1 MQPME
6 TIFARCAVCDSPVSL
21 ANALLQKGKPLLV
34 CRDFECQRV
43 AGLQATLPPVLF
55 KTQFDFQRQR
65 ILARKEQEAARK
77 RHIDAIEQAEAQQ
90 NERLLQQFLAE
101 HPALVETPPAILA
114 LPSGRS
120 GLEPLPELRMQKYRQ
135 HLQAIIQQAQ
145 DCAGVQDLPSD
156 QHTDAHATRLQVD
169 SLFDAHPAL
178 QPVSDRFC
186 SQCKGGCCAAG
197 AEHAYLSAVTIR
209 RQLDAEPGLTADVI
223 LQRYLQALPAE
234 SVTGAC
240 VNQTAS
246 GCVLPRELRSDV
258 CNSYYCDSLR
268 KLQREWAVG
277 EAPAAVLVVQRSNTN
292 WNRFEG
298 EGINPVVGVTLV
310 DLPQ

>member
-6 TIFARCAVCDSPVSL
+6 TTFARCAVCDSPVSL

-55 KTQFDFQRQR
+55 KTQFEFQRQR

-77 RHIDAIEQAEAQQ
+77 RHIDAIELAEAQE
-90 NERLLQQFLAE
+90 NEQVLQQFVADHAE
-101 HPALVETPPAILA
+101 HADSPPQLLA
-114 LPSGRS
+114 LPSGRE
-120 GLEPLPELRMQKYRQ
+120 GLAPLADARLQQYRQ
-135 HLQAIIQQAQ
+135 HLETVIQQAL
-145 DCAGVQDLPSD
+145 DCADVNDLPSD
-156 QHTDAHATRLQVD
+156 QHADAQATRLKVD
-169 SLFDAHPAL
+169 NLFEAHPAL
-178 QPVSDRFC
+178 QAVSDRLC
-186 SQCKGGCCAAG
+186 AQCKGGCCAAG
-197 AEHAYLSAVTIR
+197 AEHAYLSAFTIR
-209 RQLDAEPGLTADVI
+209 RQLDAEPGLTADFI

-246 GCVLPRELRSDV
+246 GCVLPRSLRSDV

-268 KLQREWAVG
+268 KLHGEWEAG
-277 EAPAAVLVVQRSNTN
+277 EVPDALLVVQRSNTN

-310 DLPQ
+310 DLP